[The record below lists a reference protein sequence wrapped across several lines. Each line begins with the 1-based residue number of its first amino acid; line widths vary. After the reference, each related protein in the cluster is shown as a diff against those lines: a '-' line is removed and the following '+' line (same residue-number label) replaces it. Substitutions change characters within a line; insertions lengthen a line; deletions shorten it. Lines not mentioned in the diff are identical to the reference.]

1 MFSALLDRLT
11 DRWRSQTL
19 GVRLVGGYALIF
31 TVSVAVLAAL
41 TYGLLVHYL
50 RQPDRVFL
58 EEQATE
64 LAEAYRSGGVQAMR
78 AVLNDA
84 RGDERQQEL
93 LVRLADPEGRTLFLS
108 NPDDWLETEMRP
120 LQAFSMPAEQAWI
133 PLEPAEDG
141 DPLAA
146 VALRVTSDRMLQVG
160 IDADLR
166 ADVVRSM
173 RSAFLAI
180 ILPVVLIAIL
190 GGTLLAY
197 RALRPVRKLV
207 RTFHA
212 VIETGDVQ
220 TRAPV
225 DETAGEF
232 ATLVHLFNQMLGRI
246 EHLVRGMHDT
256 LDHVAHDLRTPM
268 TRLRARAE
276 LALQDGDDPEHLR
289 EALADLV
296 DTSDLVLNMLDS
308 MMDVA
313 EAEADALSLS
323 IASVQVQDLVR
334 DVADAYQ
341 MVAEDKGVT
350 LTVDIPA
357 DLAVR
362 VDTGRMRQVL
372 ANLLDNAVKYTP
384 RGGAVTVTA
393 ASTSFPDREM
403 RAVCIDVA
411 DTGAG
416 IPAEEQPRIWDR
428 LYRGDRSR
436 SEKGLG
442 LGLSLVRAIV
452 RAHDGE
458 VTVDSAPGQGSTF
471 QVYLP
476 VRRAKG

>member
-31 TVSVAVLAAL
+31 IVSVAVLAAL

-50 RQPDRVFL
+50 QQPDRVFL

-64 LAEAYRSGGVQAMR
+64 LADAYRSGGVQAMR
-78 AVLNDA
+78 AVLNDT
-84 RGDERQQEL
+84 RGDERRQEL

-108 NPDDWLETEMRP
+108 NPDDWLEEEIAP
-120 LQAFSMPAEQAWI
+120 LRAFSVSGEQAWI

-146 VALRVTSDRMLQVG
+146 LALRAGPERVLQVG

-166 ADVVRSM
+166 TDVVRSM

-180 ILPVVLIAIL
+180 LLPVVLIAVL

-212 VIETGDVQ
+212 VIDTGDVQ

-232 ATLVHLFNQMLGRI
+232 ATLVHLFNQMLARI
-246 EHLVRGMHDT
+246 ERLVRGMRET

-276 LALQDGDDPEHLR
+276 LALQNEDDPEQLR
-289 EALADLV
+289 DALADLV
-296 DTSDLVLNMLDS
+296 DTSDVVLNMLDS

-323 IASVQVQDLVR
+323 ISSVEVHDLVR

-341 MVAEDKGVT
+341 MVAEEKDVT
-350 LTVDIPA
+350 LTVDIPEG
-357 DLAVR
+357 LEVK
-362 VDTGRMRQVL
+362 VDPGRMRQVL
-372 ANLLDNAVKYTP
+372 ANLLDNAVKYTAE
-384 RGGAVTVTA
+384 GGTVAIEATA
-393 ASTSFPDREM
+393 TAFPGCETQ
-403 RAVCIDVA
+403 AVCVDVT
-411 DTGAG
+411 DTGVG
-416 IPAEEQPRIWDR
+416 IPVEEQPRIWDR

-452 RAHDGE
+452 RSHGGE
-458 VTVDSAPGQGSTF
+458 VTVDSAPGDGSTF
-471 QVYLP
+471 CVYLP
-476 VRRAKG
+476 AKT

>member
-1 MFSALLDRLT
+1 MFSAFLDRLT

-31 TVSVAVLAAL
+31 VVSVAVLAAL
-41 TYGLLVHYL
+41 TYGLLVYYL
-50 RQPDRVFL
+50 QQPDRVFL

-64 LAEAYRSGGVQAMR
+64 LADAYRTGGVAAMR
-78 AVLNDA
+78 EVLNDT

-93 LVRLADPEGRTLFLS
+93 LVRLADREGRTLFLS
-108 NPDDWLETEMRP
+108 NPDDWLQDEISP
-120 LQAFSMPAEQAWI
+120 LVEAPVPEEQAWI
-133 PLEPAEDG
+133 PLDPAEDG

-146 VALRVTSDRMLQVG
+146 IALRVSADRVLQVG

-180 ILPVVLIAIL
+180 LLPVVLIAVL

-207 RTFHA
+207 QTFHA
-212 VIETGDVQ
+212 VIETGDVE
-220 TRAPV
+220 TRAPT
-225 DETAGEF
+225 DDTTGEF
-232 ATLVHLFNQMLGRI
+232 AALVHLFNQMLDRV
-246 EHLVRGMHDT
+246 ERLVRGMHET

-276 LALQDGDDPEHLR
+276 LALQHDDPEELR
-289 EALADLV
+289 TALADLV
-296 DTSDLVLNMLDS
+296 DTSDAVLNMLDS
-308 MMDVA
+308 MMEVA
-313 EAEADALSLS
+313 EAEADVLSLS
-323 IASVQVQDLVR
+323 VASVPVRDLVR

-341 MVAEDKGVT
+341 MVAEEKGVA
-350 LTVDIPA
+350 LTVDLPA
-357 DLAVR
+357 DLSVQ

-384 RGGAVTVTA
+384 SGGCISLTA
-393 ASTSFPDREM
+393 TSISNGPNEEEERVRIE
-403 RAVCIDVA
+403 VS
-411 DTGAG
+411 DTGIG

-442 LGLSLVRAIV
+442 LGLSLVQAVV
-452 RAHDGE
+452 RAHGGRAQ
-458 VTVDSAPGQGSTF
+458 VDSTPGEGSTF
-471 QVYLP
+471 RIDLP
-476 VRRAKG
+476 S